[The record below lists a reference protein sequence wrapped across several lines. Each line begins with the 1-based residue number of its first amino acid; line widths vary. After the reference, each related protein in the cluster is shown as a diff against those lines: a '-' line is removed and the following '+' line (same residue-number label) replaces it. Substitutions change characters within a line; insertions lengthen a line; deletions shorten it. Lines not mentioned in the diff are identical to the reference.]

1 MPTSLLETLSSN
13 AGQQLV
19 PAAAARLGESEQAV
33 TRGLTA
39 SFAAVLGGLVSRVGE
54 PGSMRKIFDLVSSPN
69 NDTRLL
75 DTPGGLKA
83 DTISSLMEAGGTSS
97 AISQLGSRLTSLL
110 FNGQTADAA
119 EAVSRHSGLRFES
132 AAKLLS
138 LAAPVVLSLL
148 GRRIREGKMDLAG
161 FANMLVGQR
170 DDILRAV
177 PAGITNLFGRATT
190 TEPRTYES
198 RPEVRRVPVEAA
210 PRESRMRWLLPA
222 LGALAALFVVWSAT
236 RRPVERTAMR
246 ADTAVGRVAEAA
258 GDVARRTTAAVT
270 GAVASL
276 GDFVRR
282 RLPNG
287 VELNVP
293 EHGIESRLVEFIEDG
308 NRPVNDTT
316 WFNFDRLLF
325 ATNSAT
331 LEPQSQE
338 QLRNIS
344 EILKAYPGVNVKVGG
359 YTDNTGDPAANQV
372 LSEQRATSVRQALVG
387 LGIAA
392 NRLEA
397 EGYGE
402 RHPVADN
409 LTEEGRAQNRR
420 IALRVTRK

>member
-1 MPTSLLETLSSN
+1 
-13 AGQQLV
+13 
-19 PAAAARLGESEQAV
+19 
-33 TRGLTA
+33 
-39 SFAAVLGGLVSRVGE
+39 
-54 PGSMRKIFDLVSSPN
+54 MRKVFDLVGSPN

-75 DTPGGLKA
+75 ESPGGLKA
-83 DTISSLMEAGGTSS
+83 DTISGLMEAGGTS
-97 AISQLGSRLTSLL
+97 AIGQLGSRLTTLL

-138 LAAPVVLSLL
+138 LAAPLVLSML
-148 GRRIREGKMDLAG
+148 GKRVRDGKMDLAG
-161 FANMLVGQR
+161 FANLLVSQK
-170 DDILRAV
+170 DDILRAA
-177 PAGITNLFGRATT
+177 PAGITCLFGRAPT

-210 PRESRMRWLLPA
+210 PVRESRMRWVLPA

-236 RRPVERTAMR
+236 RRPAVDRTAAR
-246 ADTAVGRVAEAA
+246 VDTAVSRVTEAA
-258 GDVARRTTAAVT
+258 GDIARSASGAVT
-270 GAVASL
+270 GAAANL
-276 GDFVRR
+276 GNFVKRN
-282 RLPNG
+282 LPNG

-293 EHGIESRLVEFIEDG
+293 ERGIESRLVTFIEDR
-308 NRPVNDTT
+308 NRPVSDTV

-338 QLRNIS
+338 QLKNIAA
-344 EILKAYPGVNVKVGG
+344 ILKAYPNVNVKVGG
-359 YTDNTGDPAANQV
+359 YTDNTGDPAANQT
-372 LSEQRATSVRQALVG
+372 LSQHRADNVRQALVDQ
-387 LGIAA
+387 GISGS
-392 NRLEA
+392 RLQS

-420 IALRVTRK
+420 IALRVTKK